1 MIHNWSEIEK
11 IGWKA
16 LLTGNGF
23 SIGVSEKFRYE
34 SLLRQVDELSIP
46 MYPHARSLFDEGKV
60 GTTNFEEVLRVIYHA
75 HLVNFYN
82 QDAIKQLYFNVQ
94 KSLIDAVR
102 ASHVTHSE
110 IPIESVANALKG
122 YSEIYTTN
130 YDLIPYWSLMGAS
143 FAGFCDYFWSGNC
156 EFDLSDVELWGGKT
170 PIYYLHGAIHLK
182 INPSGTVYKVTAKDD
197 SSLSDIV
204 GENGMG
210 EIPLFISEGK
220 SEIKLRRIRENYYL
234 GFCYENL
241 LNCSENIVVFGHGLD
256 KEYDEHILNA
266 LKSAPLRKIAISVY
280 SGMRSEDKDAFTS
293 NIKAYFAGNSK
304 ELLFFESDTHPLSL
318 TEA

>member
-1 MIHNWSEIEK
+1 MIHNWSEIK
-11 IGWKA
+11 NFGWNA

-34 SLLRQVDELSIP
+34 SLLRQVDELNIP

-60 GTTNFEEVLRVIYHA
+60 GTANFEEVLRVIYHA

-82 QDAIKQLYFNVQ
+82 QDAIKQLYTNVQ
-94 KSLIDAVR
+94 RSLIDAVR
-102 ASHVTHSE
+102 ASHVSYSE
-110 IPIESVANALKG
+110 VPHERVANALEG

-130 YDLIPYWSLMGAS
+130 YDLIPYWSLMEAS
-143 FAGFCDYFWSGNC
+143 FAGFCDYFWAGNC
-156 EFDLSDVELWGGKT
+156 EFDLSNVDLWGSKT

-182 INPSGTVYKVTAKDD
+182 ITPNGTVYKVRANDEK
-197 SSLSDIV
+197 SLSDIV
-204 GENGMG
+204 GANGMG

-220 SEIKLRRIRENYYL
+220 SEIKLRKIRENYYL
-234 GFCYENL
+234 GFCYENF
-241 LNCSENIVVFGHGLD
+241 LNCSEDIVVFGHGLD

-266 LKSAPLRKIAISVY
+266 LKNAPLKKIAISVF
-280 SGMRSEDKDAFTS
+280 SGMRSEDKEAFTS
-293 NIKAYFAGNSK
+293 NIKASFVDSGK

-318 TEA
+318 R